1 MAVCLKL
8 CMEKL
13 EDISMND
20 ASMSAESNDGF
31 MDMANLSDCFTGNTL
46 NMLCWQ
52 GNTFLSCV

>member
-1 MAVCLKL
+1 
-8 CMEKL
+8 MEKL